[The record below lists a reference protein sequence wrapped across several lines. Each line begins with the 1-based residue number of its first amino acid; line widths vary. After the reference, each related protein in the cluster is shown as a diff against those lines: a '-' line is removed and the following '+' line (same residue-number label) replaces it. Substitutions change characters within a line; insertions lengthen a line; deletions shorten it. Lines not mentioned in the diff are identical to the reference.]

1 MAADCYVLGSEMLWL
16 AWVQQKQSASNTISV
31 SCRSSTVN
39 RVNAFI
45 VIVFALALTAG
56 FFIGKV
62 EQQTYVA
69 LAAVCIGFFFPKDD
83 NNTPQLPK

>member
-1 MAADCYVLGSEMLWL
+1 M
-16 AWVQQKQSASNTISV
+16 
-31 SCRSSTVN
+31 N

-45 VIVFALALTAG
+45 GIVFALVLTTG

-69 LAAVCIGFFFPKDD
+69 LAAVCIGFFFPKGD